1 MRVGKPVLKK
11 IEIEKDNG
19 KTEEVLHIAFPVEEY
34 FEARKMYNKLTNSKA
49 ARFELTVTNAKKKR
63 SDDQNELM
71 WKLCQLIAEAVGI
84 TKKEVYREHIRDY
97 GEWESV
103 LVKRSGADALKRQWE
118 SNGVGWIAEEIDENN
133 GIVKLRLY
141 AGSSTYDTAQMKR
154 LIDSLMDECRSLCI
168 EVDERLASLYGQI

>member
-1 MRVGKPVLKK
+1 MKVGKPKL
-11 IEIEKDNG
+11 IREDE
-19 KTEEVLHIAFPVEEY
+19 TMYLAFPVTEY
-34 FEARKMYNKLTNSKA
+34 FPARQMVVKLGNKKA
-49 ARFELTVTNAKKKR
+49 KVFELTVTNAKKKR
-63 SDDQNELM
+63 SNDQNELM

-84 TKKEVYREHIRDY
+84 TKNEVYREHIRDY
-97 GEWESV
+97 GTWVNS
-103 LVKRSGADALKRQWE
+103 LTKRDDADALKRQWE
-118 SNGVGWIAEEIDENN
+118 SNGVGWIAEELGENN

>member
-1 MRVGKPVLKK
+1 MRVGKPKL
-11 IEIEKDNG
+11 IREGE
-19 KTEEVLHIAFPVEEY
+19 TMLLAFPVTEY
-34 FEARKMYNKLTNSKA
+34 FPARQMVVKLGNKTTQV
-49 ARFELTVTNAKKKR
+49 FELTVTNAKKKR
-63 SDDQNELM
+63 STDQNELM
-71 WKLCQLIAEAVGI
+71 WKLCQLIAESVGI
-84 TKKEVYREHIRDY
+84 TKNEVYREHIRDY

-103 LVKRSGADALKRQWE
+103 LIKRSGADALKRQWE

-168 EVDERLASLYGQI
+168 EVDERLASLYASN